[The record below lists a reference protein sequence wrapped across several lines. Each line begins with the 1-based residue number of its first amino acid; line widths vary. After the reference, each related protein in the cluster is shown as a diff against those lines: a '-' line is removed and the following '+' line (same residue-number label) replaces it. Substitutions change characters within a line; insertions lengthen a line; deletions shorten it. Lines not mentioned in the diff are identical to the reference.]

1 MMKRDYLR
9 VSMFGV
15 TNAKELM
22 LRARHAGVPVGEAF
36 FKAHLW
42 DNLQVLAAEL
52 EDAYAGH
59 RVKVVGEYVVS
70 PDNGWFWLQPGFK
83 TKLQS
88 TVQPESFVTLPAGNE
103 ALANDMIA
111 TSLWRFFCEV

>member
-1 MMKRDYLR
+1 
-9 VSMFGV
+9 MFGV

-36 FKAHLW
+36 FKAHQW
-42 DNLQVLAAEL
+42 DSLNELADHL

-59 RVKVVGEYVVS
+59 HVKVVGENVVA
-70 PDNGWFWLQPGFK
+70 PDNGWFFVRPGFK

-88 TVQPESFVTLPAGNE
+88 TIQPESFVTLPAGSE
-103 ALANDMIA
+103 TLVNDMVA
-111 TSLWRFFCEV
+111 TNLWRYWCDV